1 MKQTIKR
8 IVALGV
14 GLTMVG
20 ATIFGASAYTLANWP
35 APFVVNGVPAANYAI
50 TVGDNAA
57 GSDVIGAI
65 DINSALQQA
74 AVVKTTVTAPAV
86 SGVVLTGD
94 AAEVGSTSDLLEIN
108 ETIGNVRETFTEVDL
123 DMLKGGQIVTDEGS
137 TEYNQYIRFNQTH
150 VVTNNGKQSG
160 SVIFDEDERDK
171 VGHYLYWSDGS
182 QLFEWEL
189 EFEEGLE
196 SEVTGTG
203 NTRDLTDLE
212 DEDVFILGQ
221 PFVIVDTDLGTNNVT
236 LSIDLMGG
244 ATGGILGENDKET
257 YVIDGKE
264 YEVEVVVISE
274 TAAGGEGSVKFRI
287 NGEITDELQDGETD
301 VLADGTQI
309 GIRDILATGKDIQ
322 KSIVQ
327 FYIGA
332 YKLSFKDDNTSD
344 DSFVSSG
351 TKVNEEVIEESRV
364 QIKGT
369 MLTTTGNEY
378 EITSIK
384 YQLDADAVLGAV
396 FIPPGTG
403 LREQL
408 DEPEGLLTPFW
419 DIRYEGLMDTGV
431 TIVRFDA
438 AGDDKYNLEFTNQ
451 EGIMYD
457 MKLLSNE
464 AGVFAFGDDEDDLW
478 FSELDPALGYPIGD
492 DDYFILSDCGIDIH
506 YSNTT
511 TGHHGYTVKTDDNTC
526 FTHVL
531 RFDSIDTANRQL
543 TFTDL
548 GTGTREVT
556 YDANTGFGNL
566 IVGGVTYKVKLDLST
581 NKTINVDLNGDGTM
595 GNCSDVV
602 IAVQGEG
609 LIAFDGYECMNGTSR
624 AVPVGSCTQNCS
636 SPTNFTFN
644 VVTLQKEFD
653 EAAGDEVINV
663 TISSRSGGEVGIQQI
678 VAGSTYTIFFKNN
691 LYTLEENEDLKQ
703 GMSGYGVFFEEYDPH
718 GTDQAEDLTIEYPLS
733 QRGARVFVTGG
744 QVNVQEI
751 STGGVS
757 EQLQPIQLGAAKLAS
772 EIANITQ
779 FNAIVV
785 GGPCANP
792 LAAQLMGNPEPCWES
807 VPENK
812 AIVKLFTHA
821 NGNVALL
828 VAGRTAM
835 NTRQAARAVAT
846 GAIKSVAGTEA
857 QISGTSLT
865 DVSVKAV

>member
-8 IVALGV
+8 IAALGV

-20 ATIFGASAYTLANWP
+20 ATIFGASAYTLADWP

-50 TVGDNAA
+50 AVGDNAA

-65 DINSALQQA
+65 DINSAMQQA

-123 DMLKGGQIVTDEGS
+123 DMLKGGQIVTDQGS
-137 TEYNQYIRFNQTH
+137 TEYNQYIRFNKTQITH
-150 VVTNNGKQSG
+150 TGGRQSG
-160 SVIFDEDERDK
+160 SVVFYQDERDK
-171 VGHYLYWSDGS
+171 VGHYLYWQDGD

-189 EFEEGLE
+189 EFEEGLQ
-196 SEVTGTG
+196 SEIVGIT
-203 NTRDLTDLE
+203 NTRDLSDLE
-212 DEDVFILGQ
+212 DEDIFILGQ
-221 PFVIVDTDLGTNNVT
+221 PFVIVDTDYWLNNET
-236 LSIDLMGG
+236 LKISLMGG

-274 TAAGGEGSVKFRI
+274 TSQGGEGSVKFRI
-287 NGEITDELQDGETD
+287 NGEITDELTDGETD

-332 YKLSFKDDNTSD
+332 YKLTFQDTNVTDTA
-344 DSFVSSG
+344 FVNSG
-351 TKVNEEVIEESRV
+351 TKVNEESIEDSDI
-364 QIKGT
+364 QIRGQLQSTGT
-369 MLTTTGNEY
+369 DF

-384 YQLDADAVLGAV
+384 YRLYADSVLGSTY
-396 FIPPGTG
+396 IPPGTG

-408 DEPEGLLTPFW
+408 DEPEGMLTPFW
-419 DIRYEGLMDTGV
+419 DVRYEGLMDTGV
-431 TIVRFDA
+431 TIIRFDA

-457 MKLLSNE
+457 APLITNE
-464 AGVFAFGDDEDDLW
+464 NGVFTFGDEDDDLW
-478 FSELDPALGYPIGD
+478 FTESTGFVIGD
-492 DDYFILSDCGIDIH
+492 DDYFILSDCAITVSSG
-506 YSNTT
+506 SSPL
-511 TGHHGYTVKTDDNTC
+511 HHGGAGATDDNTC

-531 RFDSIDTANRQL
+531 RYDSIDTANRQL
-543 TFTDL
+543 KFTDL

-556 YDANTGFGNL
+556 YDVATSQANL
-566 IVGGVTYKVKLDLST
+566 IVGGITYRVVRSGSNL
-581 NKTINVDLNGDGTM
+581 NIDLNGDGTITDC
-595 GNCSDVV
+595 NDSV

-609 LIAFDGYECMNGTSR
+609 IIIFDVSECLSINGTDR
-624 AVPVGSCTQNCS
+624 AFPIATCALNTSCS
-636 SPTNFTFN
+636 MADTNATFN
-644 VVTLQKEFD
+644 IVTLAKEFD
-653 EAAGDEVINV
+653 EAVGDEVINV
-663 TISSRSGGEVGIQQI
+663 TVEPRTGNEIGIPKAQ
-678 VAGSTYTIFFKNN
+678 VMAGNANTIFFG
-691 LYTLEENEDLKQ
+691 LYDLEENEDLEQ
-703 GMSGYGVFFEEYDPH
+703 AMSGYGLFLEMYDPQS
-718 GTDQAEDLTIEYPLS
+718 GNEAEDLTIEYPLS
-733 QRGARVFVTGG
+733 QRGARVFITGG

-807 VPENK
+807 IPENK

-846 GAIKSVAGTEA
+846 GQIKSVAAAEA
-857 QISGTSLT
+857 EISGTSLT
-865 DVSVKAV
+865 DVKVQAV